1 MGSVYGRNFRV
12 SIFGQSHSSATGV
25 VIDGLPSGFKPDMT
39 ALRAFM
45 KRRAPGQSLLSTQRS
60 ESDLFEVLSGLS
72 EGRLCG
78 APFAASIKNSDT
90 RSNDYAG
97 LKRTPRPGHADYPA
111 QVKFSGAQDAA
122 GGGHFSGR
130 LTAALCLA
138 GGLCLQMLACQGIR
152 IAAHILR
159 IADIEDVGFDP
170 LAPDFTILQEGYLRV
185 LNAQA
190 GEQMARTIDEA
201 RLAGDSVGGVVEC
214 AAVHL
219 PVGLGDPMF
228 DGLENRI
235 AQAVFAIP
243 AVKGIAFGAGFEAS
257 AMRGSRHN
265 DAYAVQDGEV
275 RTLTNHHG
283 GILGGLST
291 GMPLILRVAFKPTA
305 SIFLPQRTVDL
316 ETMEPAQ
323 LTLKGRHDPC
333 IVPRAVPCV
342 EAALALALFDA
353 YLDCKKENP
362 YGAE

>member
-12 SIFGQSHSSATGV
+12 SIFGQSHSPATGV

-45 KRRAPGQSLLSTQRS
+45 KRRAPGQNLLSTQRS

-78 APFAASIKNSDT
+78 APFAAAIKNSDT

-111 QVKFSGAQDAA
+111 QIKYSGVQDAA

-138 GGLCLQMLACQGIR
+138 GGLCLQLLASQGIQ

-159 IADIEDVGFDP
+159 IADIDDECFDP
-170 LAPDFTILQEGYLRV
+170 LAPDFTTLQEGYLRV
-185 LNAQA
+185 LSIRAGGKMAQ
-190 GEQMARTIDEA
+190 TIDEA

-219 PVGLGDPMF
+219 PAGLGDPMF

-257 AMRGSRHN
+257 GMRGSRHN
-265 DAYAVQDGEV
+265 DAYVVQDGKV
-275 RTLTNHHG
+275 CTLTNHHG

-316 ETMEPAQ
+316 ETLQPAQ

-353 YLDCKKENP
+353 YLDYKKEIP
-362 YGAE
+362 YGTE